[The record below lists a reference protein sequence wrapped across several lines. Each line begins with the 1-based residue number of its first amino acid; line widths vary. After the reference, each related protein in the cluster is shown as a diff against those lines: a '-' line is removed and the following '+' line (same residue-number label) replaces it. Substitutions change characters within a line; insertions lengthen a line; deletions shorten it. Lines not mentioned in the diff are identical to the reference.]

1 MLRNAE
7 RRASNDHTYGKGF
20 SWMAMQE
27 RKVRK
32 FKAT

>member
-1 MLRNAE
+1 MPRGE
-7 RRASNDHTYGKGF
+7 QVMITYGKGF

-32 FKAT
+32 FKTT